1 MSQVESCGTHTL
13 RCLAPQNVLESP
25 LRKWVEGSKTGQRWK
40 SSWEAAPRT
49 GSADSAGSSRA
60 KRAHLHHLLSTW
72 PHSFP
77 GCGPPREGHDLGRA
91 HSVGEP
97 ISKGTDSSRLSDDC
111 TRSSWGYS
119 PSSRKELRA
128 ASLCVHHTG
137 CGGTERDW
145 GGSAPWER
153 VVKEGLSGRFFLSF
167 SVMLR

>member
-119 PSSRKELRA
+119 PSSRKELGA
-128 ASLCVHHTG
+128 ASLCVHHMPPLEVCNLPPRKDTVL
-137 CGGTERDW
+137 TW
-145 GGSAPWER
+145 LR
-153 VVKEGLSGRFFLSF
+153 VHPHPVW
-167 SVMLR
+167 LRLNLII

>member
-1 MSQVESCGTHTL
+1 M
-13 RCLAPQNVLESP
+13 
-25 LRKWVEGSKTGQRWK
+25 
-40 SSWEAAPRT
+40 T

-60 KRAHLHHLLSTW
+60 KRAHLRHLRSTW

-119 PSSRKELRA
+119 PSSRKELGA

-137 CGGTERDW
+137 CGGQRGTGVAVLLGREWSRKASLA
-145 GGSAPWER
+145 GS
-153 VVKEGLSGRFFLSF
+153 FFLSR
-167 SVMLR
+167 SCCVSSPARVRTHTPALGMRSLHRTTGEVPLWQV